1 MGKST
6 EELIY
11 EMSLR
16 VRLFRMFT
24 GPESIP
30 GNLTDR
36 EILILELLSMK
47 ESMSISEIGA
57 LCPTVSG
64 STISTT
70 ITKLWKENGLV
81 NKQILPENQRVTA
94 VSLTDEGI
102 RVAGEIKRAKAK
114 LYSTIAESLELS
126 PEEEVLFQKVM
137 ANAILYFDRKLDMGP
152 GHKP

>member
-6 EELIY
+6 EMLIY

-16 VRLFRMFT
+16 VRLFRMFM
-24 GPESIP
+24 GSENNP

-47 ESMSISEIGA
+47 DSMSISEIGA

-70 ITKLWKENGLV
+70 ITKLWKENKLV

-94 VSLTDEGI
+94 VSLTDEGMRAI
-102 RVAGEIKRAKAK
+102 KEIKRTKSE

-126 PEEEVLFQKVM
+126 PEEDVLFQNIL
-137 ANAILYFDRKLDMGP
+137 ANAIVFFDKKLNLR
-152 GHKP
+152 

>member
-6 EELIY
+6 EMLIY

-24 GPESIP
+24 GSENNP

-47 ESMSISEIGA
+47 DSMSISEIGA
-57 LCPTVSG
+57 
-64 STISTT
+64 
-70 ITKLWKENGLV
+70 ITKLWKENKLV

-94 VSLTDEGI
+94 VSLTDEGRSVI
-102 RVAGEIKRAKAK
+102 EEIKRTKSK
-114 LYSTIAESLELS
+114 IYSTIGDYHPKRTCCFKKSLLTLS
-126 PEEEVLFQKVM
+126 FFSIRNSTWVDYAL
-137 ANAILYFDRKLDMGP
+137 
-152 GHKP
+152 